1 VSHQPIREDDVT
13 MWLKARRDRYR
24 IYHNAGC
31 SGAGLGAVYDA
42 LDDLLD
48 EYRLRADLGLD
59 LFEEVDGGC

>member
-1 VSHQPIREDDVT
+1 

-24 IYHNAGC
+24 IYADAGH
-31 SGAGLGAVYDA
+31 GVGHGVAYDV

>member
-1 VSHQPIREDDVT
+1 MSHQPIREDDVT

-24 IYHNAGC
+24 IYADAGH
-31 SGAGLGAVYDA
+31 GVGHGVAYDV